1 MAGRS
6 TPGSTP
12 MTNMAMAM
20 AAPVLPAE
28 MKAAASPSF
37 TSWAA
42 TRSEESRLR
51 RSAWEGLSPMPTTW
65 EA

>member
-12 MTNMAMAM
+12 SANMPMAM
-20 AAPVLPAE
+20 AAPVFPADTS
-28 MKAAASPSF
+28 ASHSPSF
-37 TSWAA
+37 TSSAA

-51 RSAWEGLSPMPTTW
+51 RSAWDGDSAMPTTW